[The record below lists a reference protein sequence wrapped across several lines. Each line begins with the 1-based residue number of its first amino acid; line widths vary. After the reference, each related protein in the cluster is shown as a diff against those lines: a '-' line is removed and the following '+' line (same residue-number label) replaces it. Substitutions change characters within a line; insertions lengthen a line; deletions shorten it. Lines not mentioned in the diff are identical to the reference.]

1 MEEGL
6 IASFENEKLFILF
19 SVRFTLKNKMFD
31 RRNNNDSAFNE
42 KELSLLW
49 IVFTILLI
57 IMWGNISFFK
67 GDLKNKLKKG
77 KLCMNNS
84 KVIANS
90 INHRDYRL
98 DNDYIN
104 QNEDDTIRWIYF

>member
-1 MEEGL
+1 
-6 IASFENEKLFILF
+6 
-19 SVRFTLKNKMFD
+19 MFD
-31 RRNNNDSAFNE
+31 HRNNNDSAFNE
-42 KELSLLW
+42 KELSLSW
-49 IVFTILLI
+49 IVFAILLI
-57 IMWGNISFFK
+57 ILLIIKWGNIYFFK

-104 QNEDDTIRWIYF
+104 QNEEDTIRWIYF

>member
-1 MEEGL
+1 
-6 IASFENEKLFILF
+6 
-19 SVRFTLKNKMFD
+19 MFD